1 MLLVCLSPAI
11 YASRLF
17 VTLHLRFSSVCH
29 PKFDDGGEESEN
41 EYDFEF
47 GGGGL
52 GGNSD
57 GEVSADSDGDGG
69 DAGSSGGLV
78 GSLLAVVP
86 GPAEIE
92 RDDFEYPPF
101 EGDSRLPEFHAYVI
115 EKKKAWRKYQKKRS
129 AANSKARALALL
141 AADRPAASTW
151 LPLPVTAVHDP
162 VVGTMYNSRWLCE
175 QFGRGYAAKLGLQ
188 SGVTVKQN
196 HEKIDVGC
204 RRRGCNGCLKFHLQP
219 KLDCGSSA
227 LPRATQTRVSVI
239 RHRLMVPQ
247 LTMNHGS
254 AGLHTLLNRFLGW

>member
-29 PKFDDGGEESEN
+29 PKFDDGGEESED
-41 EYDFEF
+41 EYDLEF

-101 EGDSRLPEFHAYVI
+101 EGDSRLP
-115 EKKKAWRKYQKKRS
+115 
-129 AANSKARALALL
+129 
-141 AADRPAASTW
+141 
-151 LPLPVTAVHDP
+151 
-162 VVGTMYNSRWLCE
+162 
-175 QFGRGYAAKLGLQ
+175 
-188 SGVTVKQN
+188 
-196 HEKIDVGC
+196 
-204 RRRGCNGCLKFHLQP
+204 
-219 KLDCGSSA
+219 
-227 LPRATQTRVSVI
+227 
-239 RHRLMVPQ
+239 
-247 LTMNHGS
+247 
-254 AGLHTLLNRFLGW
+254 